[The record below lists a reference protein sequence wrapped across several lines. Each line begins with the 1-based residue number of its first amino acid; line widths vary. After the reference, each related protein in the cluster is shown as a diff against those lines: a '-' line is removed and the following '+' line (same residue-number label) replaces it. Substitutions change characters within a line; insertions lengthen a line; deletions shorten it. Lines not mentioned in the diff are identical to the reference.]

1 MLHLLIILCNFVF
14 AFKHYSGQ
22 KMDSPVKEYT
32 ISLEEEKRYKQLI
45 NYLTD
50 YIYTVWVENG
60 RVRKTVHGPGC
71 IAVTGYSLTDYE
83 QDPELWLRM
92 VHEHDRKAVGEQA
105 SLALAGKDVP
115 PLEHRIVHRDGST
128 RWVRTTV
135 VLRTDEQ
142 GKVYAYDGLISD
154 ITAQKLAER
163 KLRSSEKKY
172 RSLIN
177 DVLESSQVGISIID
191 GEGRYAWVNHA
202 FEEYLG
208 ISRNDILG
216 RDARSMVSQT
226 LKSIFAHP
234 DRFEQQV
241 IRGYDSDRITENFE
255 FYVNYGKK
263 RKERWLEYW
272 SQPIQ
277 AGLYAGGR
285 IEHLADITEQKMML
299 ETVVESELRHKQLL
313 HHLTDYIYTVK
324 VEKGHPLDTFHGPG
338 CVAVTGYTQEDF
350 AINPD
355 LWIEM
360 VYPPD
365 RNQVKALAARALQGE
380 EPLNLEHRIIHRD
393 NTLRW
398 VKSTVVVRKDKSGAV
413 VSYDGLIT
421 DITERKQAEELASL
435 RQQQLIQ
442 ADKMATLGILVAGV
456 AHEINNPNN
465 FILLNTQL
473 INRVWKD
480 TEPILRDYYNEHG
493 DFVVA
498 GMPYSRA
505 KNMVDELLSGIH
517 KGSLRIQK
525 IISSLKDF
533 AKQDTGT
540 LDQSVDINKVVEE
553 AILIVNN
560 LIKKRSQTFEVQY
573 DPRIKPIRGN
583 YQKLE
588 QVIINL
594 ITNACQALKTG
605 TKKLLVKTTFL
616 DEKNQIEIVIEDS
629 GIGIDS
635 DDLKHIFD
643 PFFTTKREEG
653 GTGLG
658 LSISFNIIKDH
669 GGELYIESEPGQ
681 GTRARIRLPGQTE
694 EAG

>member
-1 MLHLLIILCNFVF
+1 
-14 AFKHYSGQ
+14 
-22 KMDSPVKEYT
+22 MDTRVKEYNT
-32 ISLEEEKRYKQLI
+32 SLEEEKRYKQLI

-50 YIYTVWVENG
+50 YIYTVRVEDG
-60 RVRKTVHGPGC
+60 EVKETVHGPGC
-71 IAVTGYSLTDYE
+71 IAVTGYSLTDYQ

-92 VHEHDRKAVGEQA
+92 VHEQDRKAVSELA
-105 SLALAGKDVP
+105 SLALSGHDVP
-115 PLEHRIVHRDGST
+115 PLEHRIIHSDGST
-128 RWVRTTV
+128 RWVRNTV
-135 VLRTDEQ
+135 VLRHDEQ
-142 GKVYAYDGLISD
+142 GNVYAYDGLISD
-154 ITAQKLAER
+154 ITAQKIAER
-163 KLRSSEKKY
+163 NLRSSEKKY

-191 GEGRYAWVNHA
+191 GDGRYAWINHA

-208 ISRNDILG
+208 ILRHDILG
-216 RDARSMVSQT
+216 RDARILVNKK
-226 LKSIFAHP
+226 LKFVFANP
-234 DRFEQQV
+234 DRFEQKV

-255 FYVNYGKK
+255 FQVNYDKN

-277 AGLYAGGR
+277 TGLYAGGR

-324 VEKGHPLDTFHGPG
+324 VENGQPVDTFHGPG

-365 RNQVKALAARALQGE
+365 RKPVKNLAARALNDKD
-380 EPLNLEHRIIHRD
+380 PLNLEHRIIHRD
-393 NTLRW
+393 NTIRW
-398 VKSTVVVRKDKSGAV
+398 VKSTIVLRKDKSGEL

-435 RQQQLIQ
+435 RQQQLLQ

-465 FILLNTQL
+465 FILLNTKL

-480 TEPILRDYYNEHG
+480 TEPILRDYFEEHG

-505 KNMVDELLSGIH
+505 KDMVDELLAGIH

-533 AKQDTGT
+533 ARQDTGD
-540 LDQSVDINKVVEE
+540 LEQSVNINKIVEE
-553 AILIVNN
+553 AILIVNT
-560 LIKKRSQTFEVQY
+560 LIKKQTQTFEVIY
-573 DPRIKPIRGN
+573 DSRIKPIPGN

-605 TKKLLVKTTFL
+605 TKELYVGTHFL
-616 DEKNQIEIVIEDS
+616 AENNQIEIVIQDS
-629 GIGIDS
+629 GVGIES

-669 GGELYIESEPGQ
+669 GGELYIESKPGK
-681 GTRARIRLPGQTE
+681 GTKVRILLPGQTK
-694 EAG
+694 EAR